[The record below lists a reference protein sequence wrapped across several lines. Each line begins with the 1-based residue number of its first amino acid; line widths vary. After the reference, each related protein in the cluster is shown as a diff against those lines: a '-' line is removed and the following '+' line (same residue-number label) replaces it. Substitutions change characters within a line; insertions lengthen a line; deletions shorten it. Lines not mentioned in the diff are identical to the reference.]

1 MTLRNKTTEKKV
13 KTGKCIVIGAGDLTM
28 GELSLQEN
36 DYVIAV
42 DGGLSYCGILMVEPD
57 LIIGDFDSV
66 SEQEKLAIEALQ
78 EEIPERIVELPVEK
92 DDTDMLA
99 ALKQGLALGYRDFR
113 IYAGTGGRFDHTLA
127 NIQCLLYLKNYDA
140 TGYLVDGTG
149 MILVLQNEA
158 VHLNRKLEGTL
169 SLFALGKEAK
179 GVTIQG
185 MKYTLEDYTLTNDY
199 PLGISN
205 EFIGEEACI
214 SVEDGE
220 LVCMISYC
228 Q

>member
-1 MTLRNKTTEKKV
+1 MTLRNKTTEKEV

-57 LIIGDFDSV
+57 LILGDFDSV

-78 EEIPERIVELPVEK
+78 AEIPDRIVELPVEK

-127 NIQCLLYLKNYDA
+127 NIQCLLYLKNHDA

-158 VHLNRKLEGTL
+158 VHLNRKLEGTM

-185 MKYTLEDYTLTNDY
+185 MKYTLEDYTLTNDN
-199 PLGISN
+199 PIGISN